1 MIAFAMKEGFVPVI
15 GTGRTEWDHIHVHD
29 LAALFVKLVDATQDP
44 KLSSDPE
51 IFGNHGYF
59 FCENGPFAWGDV
71 AKCENPPPKLVICVP
86 LPFPPLHP
94 GQVWQTTTRD

>member
-15 GTGRTEWDHIHVHD
+15 GTGRTEWDHIHVND

-51 IFGNHGYF
+51 LFGNHGYF

-71 AKCENPPPKLVICVP
+71 AKCETLSLQNLAFCPHSIPSILVN
-86 LPFPPLHP
+86 
-94 GQVWQTTTRD
+94 

>member
-15 GTGRTEWDHIHVHD
+15 GTGRTEWDHIHVND
-29 LAALFVKLVDATQDP
+29 LAALFVKLVHATQDP

-71 AKCENPPPKLVICVP
+71 AKCETPLSNLSLPSILVNSE
-86 LPFPPLHP
+86 
-94 GQVWQTTTRD
+94 

>member
-15 GTGRTEWDHIHVHD
+15 GTGRTEWDHIHVND

-71 AKCENPPPKLVICVP
+71 AKCETPLSNLSLPSILVNSALKITKDLCA
-86 LPFPPLHP
+86 
-94 GQVWQTTTRD
+94 RI